1 MTRLFLMPFSL
12 LQALKNNMSK
22 LCLASMISVSKFKEV
37 RYMDNEQ
44 ENKEQEQQ
52 DKVSVDEPK
61 QDQDVQEPK
70 EKTFT
75 KDEVEQ
81 MISDRIKREREKA
94 EADKAEAKRLA
105 KMNADQKKDY
115 EIDKQTKRA
124 EEAEQKLA
132 RYEMQGQARKMFEEL
147 GVNVND
153 DDLSLVVTSE
163 AETTQDNV
171 NKLIAFAKR
180 IREDVKNEMLT
191 GKTPKTNGNIAK
203 NITQSQFDL
212 MSSKQKAELYQEN
225 PDLFKKLTG
234 GI

>member
-1 MTRLFLMPFSL
+1 MRLFLLPFSL
-12 LQALKNNMSK
+12 LQALKNSMSK
-22 LCLASMISVSKFKEV
+22 LCLASMISVSNFKEV

-44 ENKEQEQQ
+44 ENKEQERKEQAP
-52 DKVSVDEPK
+52 VDEPK

-132 RYEMQGQARKMFEEL
+132 RYEMQGQARKMFEESC
-147 GVNVND
+147 VNVND

-191 GKTPKTNGNIAK
+191 GKTPKTNGNVAK

>member
-132 RYEMQGQARKMFEEL
+132 RYEMQGQARKMFEES

-153 DDLSLVVTSE
+153 NDLSLVVTSE

>member
-1 MTRLFLMPFSL
+1 
-12 LQALKNNMSK
+12 
-22 LCLASMISVSKFKEV
+22 
-37 RYMDNEQ
+37 MDNEQ
-44 ENKEQEQQ
+44 ENKEQERKEQ
-52 DKVSVDEPK
+52 VPVDEPK

-132 RYEMQGQARKMFEEL
+132 RYEMQGQARKMFEES

-191 GKTPKTNGNIAK
+191 GKTPKTNGNVAK

>member
-1 MTRLFLMPFSL
+1 
-12 LQALKNNMSK
+12 
-22 LCLASMISVSKFKEV
+22 
-37 RYMDNEQ
+37 MDNEQ
-44 ENKEQEQQ
+44 ENKEQERKEQ
-52 DKVSVDEPK
+52 VPVDEPK
-61 QDQDVQEPK
+61 KDQDVQEPK

-132 RYEMQGQARKMFEEL
+132 RYEMQGQARKMFEES

-180 IREDVKNEMLT
+180 IRENVKNEMLT
-191 GKTPKTNGNIAK
+191 GKTPKTNGNVAK

>member
-1 MTRLFLMPFSL
+1 
-12 LQALKNNMSK
+12 
-22 LCLASMISVSKFKEV
+22 
-37 RYMDNEQ
+37 MDNEQ
-44 ENKEQEQQ
+44 ENKEQERKEQAP
-52 DKVSVDEPK
+52 VDEPK

-132 RYEMQGQARKMFEEL
+132 RYEMQGQARKMFEES

-191 GKTPKTNGNIAK
+191 GKTPKTNGNVAK
-203 NITQSQFDL
+203 NIMQSQFDL

>member
-1 MTRLFLMPFSL
+1 
-12 LQALKNNMSK
+12 
-22 LCLASMISVSKFKEV
+22 
-37 RYMDNEQ
+37 MDNEQ
-44 ENKEQEQQ
+44 EKKEQERQEQ
-52 DKVSVDEPK
+52 ESVDESK

-132 RYEMQGQARKMFEEL
+132 RYEMQGQARKMFEES

-191 GKTPKTNGNIAK
+191 GKTPKTNGNVAK

>member
-1 MTRLFLMPFSL
+1 
-12 LQALKNNMSK
+12 
-22 LCLASMISVSKFKEV
+22 
-37 RYMDNEQ
+37 MDNEQ
-44 ENKEQEQQ
+44 GNKEQERQEQ
-52 DKVSVDEPK
+52 APVDEPK

-132 RYEMQGQARKMFEEL
+132 RYEMQGQARKMFEES

-163 AETTQDNV
+163 AETTQNNV

-191 GKTPKTNGNIAK
+191 GKTPKTNGNVAK

>member
-1 MTRLFLMPFSL
+1 
-12 LQALKNNMSK
+12 
-22 LCLASMISVSKFKEV
+22 
-37 RYMDNEQ
+37 MDNEQ

-52 DKVSVDEPK
+52 DKVSADEPK

-75 KDEVEQ
+75 KDEVKQ

-132 RYEMQGQARKMFEEL
+132 RYEMQGQARKMFEES

>member
-1 MTRLFLMPFSL
+1 
-12 LQALKNNMSK
+12 
-22 LCLASMISVSKFKEV
+22 
-37 RYMDNEQ
+37 MDNEQ
-44 ENKEQEQQ
+44 ENKEQERKEQ
-52 DKVSVDEPK
+52 VSVDESK
-61 QDQDVQEPK
+61 QDQGVQEPK

-132 RYEMQGQARKMFEEL
+132 RYEMQGQARKMFEES

-191 GKTPKTNGNIAK
+191 GKTPKTNGNVAK

>member
-1 MTRLFLMPFSL
+1 
-12 LQALKNNMSK
+12 
-22 LCLASMISVSKFKEV
+22 
-37 RYMDNEQ
+37 MDNEQ
-44 ENKEQEQQ
+44 ESKEQERQEQ
-52 DKVSVDEPK
+52 APVDEPK

-132 RYEMQGQARKMFEEL
+132 RYEMQGQARKMFEES

-191 GKTPKTNGNIAK
+191 GKTPKTNGNVAK
-203 NITQSQFDL
+203 NITQLQFDL

>member
-1 MTRLFLMPFSL
+1 
-12 LQALKNNMSK
+12 
-22 LCLASMISVSKFKEV
+22 
-37 RYMDNEQ
+37 MDNEQ

-52 DKVSVDEPK
+52 DKASVDESK
-61 QDQDVQEPK
+61 QDQGVQEPK

-132 RYEMQGQARKMFEEL
+132 RYEMQGQARKMFEES

-191 GKTPKTNGNIAK
+191 GKTPKTNGNVAK

>member
-1 MTRLFLMPFSL
+1 
-12 LQALKNNMSK
+12 MSK
-22 LCLASMISVSKFKEV
+22 LCLASMISVSNFKEV

-44 ENKEQEQQ
+44 ENKEQERKEQAP
-52 DKVSVDEPK
+52 VDEPK

-132 RYEMQGQARKMFEEL
+132 RYEMQGQARKMFEES

-163 AETTQDNV
+163 AEATQDNV

-191 GKTPKTNGNIAK
+191 GKTPKTNGNVAK

>member
-1 MTRLFLMPFSL
+1 
-12 LQALKNNMSK
+12 
-22 LCLASMISVSKFKEV
+22 
-37 RYMDNEQ
+37 MDNEQ
-44 ENKEQEQQ
+44 ENKEQERQEQ
-52 DKVSVDEPK
+52 ESVDESK

-132 RYEMQGQARKMFEEL
+132 RYEMQGQARKMFEES

-171 NKLIAFAKR
+171 NRLIAFAKR

-191 GKTPKTNGNIAK
+191 GKTPKTNGNVAK

>member
-1 MTRLFLMPFSL
+1 
-12 LQALKNNMSK
+12 
-22 LCLASMISVSKFKEV
+22 
-37 RYMDNEQ
+37 MDNEQ
-44 ENKEQEQQ
+44 ENKEQEHREQAP
-52 DKVSVDEPK
+52 VDEPK

-132 RYEMQGQARKMFEEL
+132 LYEMQGQARKMFEES

-163 AETTQDNV
+163 AETTQNNV

-191 GKTPKTNGNIAK
+191 GKTPKTNGNVAK

>member
-1 MTRLFLMPFSL
+1 
-12 LQALKNNMSK
+12 MSK

-44 ENKEQEQQ
+44 ENKEQERKEQAP
-52 DKVSVDEPK
+52 VDEPK

-132 RYEMQGQARKMFEEL
+132 RYEMQGQARKMFEES

-191 GKTPKTNGNIAK
+191 GKTPKTNGNVAK

>member
-22 LCLASMISVSKFKEV
+22 LCLASMISVSNFKEV

-132 RYEMQGQARKMFEEL
+132 RYEMQGQARKMFEES

-191 GKTPKTNGNIAK
+191 GKTPKTNGNVAK

>member
-1 MTRLFLMPFSL
+1 
-12 LQALKNNMSK
+12 
-22 LCLASMISVSKFKEV
+22 
-37 RYMDNEQ
+37 MDNEQ
-44 ENKEQEQQ
+44 ENKEQERREQAP
-52 DKVSVDEPK
+52 VDEPK

-132 RYEMQGQARKMFEEL
+132 RYEMQGQARQMFEES

-191 GKTPKTNGNIAK
+191 GKTPKTNGNVAK

>member
-1 MTRLFLMPFSL
+1 
-12 LQALKNNMSK
+12 
-22 LCLASMISVSKFKEV
+22 
-37 RYMDNEQ
+37 MDNEQ
-44 ENKEQEQQ
+44 ENKEQERKKQAP
-52 DKVSVDEPK
+52 VDEPK

-132 RYEMQGQARKMFEEL
+132 RYEMQGQARKMFEES

-163 AETTQDNV
+163 AETTQNNV

-191 GKTPKTNGNIAK
+191 GKTPKTNGNVAK

-212 MSSKQKAELYQEN
+212 MSSKQKAGLYQEN

>member
-1 MTRLFLMPFSL
+1 
-12 LQALKNNMSK
+12 
-22 LCLASMISVSKFKEV
+22 
-37 RYMDNEQ
+37 MDNEQ

-132 RYEMQGQARKMFEEL
+132 RYEMQGQARKMFEES

>member
-1 MTRLFLMPFSL
+1 
-12 LQALKNNMSK
+12 
-22 LCLASMISVSKFKEV
+22 
-37 RYMDNEQ
+37 MDNEQ
-44 ENKEQEQQ
+44 EKKEQERKEQAP
-52 DKVSVDEPK
+52 VDEPK

-132 RYEMQGQARKMFEEL
+132 RYEMQGQARKMFEES

-191 GKTPKTNGNIAK
+191 GKTPKTNGNVAK

>member
-1 MTRLFLMPFSL
+1 
-12 LQALKNNMSK
+12 
-22 LCLASMISVSKFKEV
+22 
-37 RYMDNEQ
+37 MDNEQ

-52 DKVSVDEPK
+52 DKVSADEPK

-132 RYEMQGQARKMFEEL
+132 RYEMQGQARKMFEES

-191 GKTPKTNGNIAK
+191 GKTPKTNGNVAK

>member
-132 RYEMQGQARKMFEEL
+132 RYEMQGQARKMFEES

-191 GKTPKTNGNIAK
+191 GKTPKTNGNVAK

>member
-1 MTRLFLMPFSL
+1 
-12 LQALKNNMSK
+12 
-22 LCLASMISVSKFKEV
+22 
-37 RYMDNEQ
+37 MDNEQ
-44 ENKEQEQQ
+44 ENKEQERQEQ
-52 DKVSVDEPK
+52 APVDESK

-124 EEAEQKLA
+124 EEAEKKLA
-132 RYEMQGQARKMFEEL
+132 RYEMQGQARKMFEES

-191 GKTPKTNGNIAK
+191 GKTPKTNGNVAK

>member
-1 MTRLFLMPFSL
+1 MRLFLLPFSL
-12 LQALKNNMSK
+12 LQALKNSMSK

-52 DKVSVDEPK
+52 DKVSVDESK

-70 EKTFT
+70 GKTFT

-132 RYEMQGQARKMFEEL
+132 RYEMQGQARKMFEKS

-191 GKTPKTNGNIAK
+191 GKTPKTNGNVAK

>member
-1 MTRLFLMPFSL
+1 
-12 LQALKNNMSK
+12 
-22 LCLASMISVSKFKEV
+22 
-37 RYMDNEQ
+37 MDNEQ
-44 ENKEQEQQ
+44 ENKEQERREQAP
-52 DKVSVDEPK
+52 VDEPK

-132 RYEMQGQARKMFEEL
+132 RYEMQGQARKMFEES

-163 AETTQDNV
+163 AEITQDNV

-191 GKTPKTNGNIAK
+191 GKTPKTNGNVAK

>member
-1 MTRLFLMPFSL
+1 
-12 LQALKNNMSK
+12 
-22 LCLASMISVSKFKEV
+22 
-37 RYMDNEQ
+37 MDNEQ
-44 ENKEQEQQ
+44 ESKEQERQEQ
-52 DKVSVDEPK
+52 APVDEPK

-124 EEAEQKLA
+124 EEAEKKLA
-132 RYEMQGQARKMFEEL
+132 RYEMQGQARKMFEES
-147 GVNVND
+147 GVNVNN

-191 GKTPKTNGNIAK
+191 GKTPKTNGNVAK

>member
-1 MTRLFLMPFSL
+1 
-12 LQALKNNMSK
+12 
-22 LCLASMISVSKFKEV
+22 
-37 RYMDNEQ
+37 MDNEQ
-44 ENKEQEQQ
+44 ESKEQERQEQ
-52 DKVSVDEPK
+52 VPVDEPK

-132 RYEMQGQARKMFEEL
+132 RYEMQGQARKMFEES
-147 GVNVND
+147 GVSVND

-203 NITQSQFDL
+203 NITQAQFDL

>member
-1 MTRLFLMPFSL
+1 
-12 LQALKNNMSK
+12 
-22 LCLASMISVSKFKEV
+22 
-37 RYMDNEQ
+37 MDNEQ
-44 ENKEQEQQ
+44 ENKEQERKEQAP
-52 DKVSVDEPK
+52 VDEPK

-132 RYEMQGQARKMFEEL
+132 RYEMQGQARKMFEES

-191 GKTPKTNGNIAK
+191 GKTPKTNGNVAK

-212 MSSKQKAELYQEN
+212 MSSKQKTELYQEN

>member
-1 MTRLFLMPFSL
+1 
-12 LQALKNNMSK
+12 
-22 LCLASMISVSKFKEV
+22 
-37 RYMDNEQ
+37 MDNEQ
-44 ENKEQEQQ
+44 ENKEQERKEQAP
-52 DKVSVDEPK
+52 VDEPK

-132 RYEMQGQARKMFEEL
+132 RYEMQGQARKMFEES

-191 GKTPKTNGNIAK
+191 GKTPKTNGNDAK

-212 MSSKQKAELYQEN
+212 MSSKQKTELYQEN

>member
-1 MTRLFLMPFSL
+1 
-12 LQALKNNMSK
+12 
-22 LCLASMISVSKFKEV
+22 
-37 RYMDNEQ
+37 MDNEQ
-44 ENKEQEQQ
+44 ENKEQERKEQAP
-52 DKVSVDEPK
+52 VDEPK

-132 RYEMQGQARKMFEEL
+132 RYEMQGQARKMFEES

-180 IREDVKNEMLT
+180 ICEDVKNEMLT
-191 GKTPKTNGNIAK
+191 GKTPKTNGNVAK

>member
-1 MTRLFLMPFSL
+1 
-12 LQALKNNMSK
+12 
-22 LCLASMISVSKFKEV
+22 
-37 RYMDNEQ
+37 MDNEQ
-44 ENKEQEQQ
+44 ENKEQERQEQ
-52 DKVSVDEPK
+52 ESVDESK

-70 EKTFT
+70 GKTFT

-132 RYEMQGQARKMFEEL
+132 RYEMQGQARKMFEES

-191 GKTPKTNGNIAK
+191 GKTPKTNGNVAK

>member
-1 MTRLFLMPFSL
+1 MRLFLLPFSL
-12 LQALKNNMSK
+12 LQALKNSMSK
-22 LCLASMISVSKFKEV
+22 LCLASMISVSNFKEV

-44 ENKEQEQQ
+44 ENKEQERKEQAP
-52 DKVSVDEPK
+52 VDEPK

-132 RYEMQGQARKMFEEL
+132 RYEMQGQARKMFEES

-191 GKTPKTNGNIAK
+191 GKTPKTNGNVAK

>member
-1 MTRLFLMPFSL
+1 
-12 LQALKNNMSK
+12 
-22 LCLASMISVSKFKEV
+22 
-37 RYMDNEQ
+37 MDNEQ
-44 ENKEQEQQ
+44 ENKEQGQQ

-132 RYEMQGQARKMFEEL
+132 RYEMQGQARKMFEES

-180 IREDVKNEMLT
+180 IREGVKNEMLT
-191 GKTPKTNGNIAK
+191 GKTPKTNGNVVK
-203 NITQSQFDL
+203 NITQAQFDL

>member
-1 MTRLFLMPFSL
+1 
-12 LQALKNNMSK
+12 
-22 LCLASMISVSKFKEV
+22 
-37 RYMDNEQ
+37 MDNEQ

-132 RYEMQGQARKMFEEL
+132 RYEMQGQARKMFEES

-163 AETTQDNV
+163 AETTQNNV

-191 GKTPKTNGNIAK
+191 GKTPKTNGNVAK

>member
-1 MTRLFLMPFSL
+1 
-12 LQALKNNMSK
+12 
-22 LCLASMISVSKFKEV
+22 
-37 RYMDNEQ
+37 MDNEQ
-44 ENKEQEQQ
+44 ENKEQERKEQAP
-52 DKVSVDEPK
+52 VDEPK

-132 RYEMQGQARKMFEEL
+132 RYEMQGQARKMFEES

-163 AETTQDNV
+163 AEATQDNV

-191 GKTPKTNGNIAK
+191 GKTPKTNGNVAK

>member
-1 MTRLFLMPFSL
+1 
-12 LQALKNNMSK
+12 
-22 LCLASMISVSKFKEV
+22 
-37 RYMDNEQ
+37 MDNEQ
-44 ENKEQEQQ
+44 ENKEQERQEQ
-52 DKVSVDEPK
+52 APVDEPK

-132 RYEMQGQARKMFEEL
+132 RYEMQGQARKMFEES

-191 GKTPKTNGNIAK
+191 GKTPKTNGNVAK
-203 NITQSQFDL
+203 NITQAQFDL

>member
-1 MTRLFLMPFSL
+1 
-12 LQALKNNMSK
+12 
-22 LCLASMISVSKFKEV
+22 
-37 RYMDNEQ
+37 MDNEQ
-44 ENKEQEQQ
+44 ENKEQERREQAP
-52 DKVSVDEPK
+52 VDEPK

-132 RYEMQGQARKMFEEL
+132 RYEMQGQARKMFEES

-191 GKTPKTNGNIAK
+191 GKTPKTNGNVAK

>member
-1 MTRLFLMPFSL
+1 
-12 LQALKNNMSK
+12 
-22 LCLASMISVSKFKEV
+22 
-37 RYMDNEQ
+37 MDNEQ
-44 ENKEQEQQ
+44 EKKEQEQQ

-132 RYEMQGQARKMFEEL
+132 RYEMQGQARKMFEES

-191 GKTPKTNGNIAK
+191 GKTPKTNGNVAK

-212 MSSKQKAELYQEN
+212 MSSKQKTELYQEN

>member
-1 MTRLFLMPFSL
+1 
-12 LQALKNNMSK
+12 
-22 LCLASMISVSKFKEV
+22 
-37 RYMDNEQ
+37 MDNEQ
-44 ENKEQEQQ
+44 ENKEQERKEQAP
-52 DKVSVDEPK
+52 VDEPK

-132 RYEMQGQARKMFEEL
+132 RYEMQGQARKMFEES

-191 GKTPKTNGNIAK
+191 GKTPKTNGNVAK

-225 PDLFKKLTG
+225 PDLFKRFTG

>member
-1 MTRLFLMPFSL
+1 
-12 LQALKNNMSK
+12 
-22 LCLASMISVSKFKEV
+22 
-37 RYMDNEQ
+37 MDNEQ
-44 ENKEQEQQ
+44 ENKEQERREQAP
-52 DKVSVDEPK
+52 VDEPK

-132 RYEMQGQARKMFEEL
+132 RYEMQGQARKMFEESD
-147 GVNVND
+147 VNVND